1 MQLIKHGPD
10 IPDELLQAQE
20 EGRVVFFCGA
30 GISVPAGLPTFKDL
44 VTRIYRRLNER
55 KTPSERRDSRNNQ
68 FEAVLEQLESRLAD
82 GHRVV
87 RKTMFDI
94 LSLDKRKNKSPDL
107 KTHKALLQLAGFVGG
122 GGRIVTTNY
131 DHCFIE
137 ASRVLNLTG
146 LSQCSYQAPLLPVPR
161 QERWDGL
168 FYLHGLMPETYGD
181 KALHELILTSADFGR
196 AYLKDNWASH
206 FVIELLRHYSV
217 CFVGVVL

>member
-87 RKTMFDI
+87 RKTI
-94 LSLDKRKNKSPDL
+94 
-107 KTHKALLQLAGFVGG
+107 
-122 GGRIVTTNY
+122 
-131 DHCFIE
+131 
-137 ASRVLNLTG
+137 
-146 LSQCSYQAPLLPVPR
+146 
-161 QERWDGL
+161 
-168 FYLHGLMPETYGD
+168 
-181 KALHELILTSADFGR
+181 
-196 AYLKDNWASH
+196 
-206 FVIELLRHYSV
+206 
-217 CFVGVVL
+217 